1 MGQQTLY
8 FIFLV
13 STVDLEHADE
23 FIEHI
28 QKRVGYVK
36 QYPEELLPHINEGED
51 FVYFHPVVKGCEYNS
66 DNFHSRMTER
76 YEGKLHFF
84 LAGFG
89 RIDPLVLEKNKF
101 SFHDDK
107 GSYVSSF
114 KIDEGRLASRNCVRL
129 VPYNPESI
137 IEEFF

>member
-1 MGQQTLY
+1 MEQLY

-13 STVDLEHADE
+13 STVDMDHAEE
-23 FIEHI
+23 FIGHI
-28 QKRVGYVK
+28 QQRVGYI
-36 QYPEELLPHINEGED
+36 QTFPEELLPHIKEGED
-51 FVYFHPVVKGCEYNS
+51 FVYFYPVVKGCEYNS
-66 DNFHSRMTER
+66 DNFHSRMTQK

-89 RIDPLVLEKNKF
+89 KIDPLVLEKNKF
-101 SFHDDK
+101 SFHGDK
-107 GSYVSSF
+107 GIYVSSF
-114 KIDEGRLASRNCVRL
+114 KITEGTLTSRNFVRL

>member
-1 MGQQTLY
+1 MEQLY

-28 QKRVGYVK
+28 QQRVGYQK
-36 QYPEELLPHINEGED
+36 KYPEELLPHINEGED
-51 FVYFHPVVKGCEYNS
+51 FVYFHSVVKGCEYNS

-76 YEGKLHFF
+76 HEGKLHFF

-89 RIDPLVLEKNKF
+89 RIDPIELEKNKF
-101 SFHDDK
+101 SYHEDK
-107 GSYVSSF
+107 GVYVSSF
-114 KIDEGRLASRNCVRL
+114 KIIEGTLASRNFVRIT
-129 VPYNPESI
+129 PYNPESI
-137 IEEFF
+137 ISEFF